1 MKVFFKNIFR
11 TIFFRLFD
19 SVGIDK
25 VLILNGEIRREQIL
39 EKDFLDDL
47 SSAEYR
53 VFSQW
58 GEDGIISWLIDIIE
72 PKSKSFIEFGVED
85 FRESNCRYLIQHRNW
100 SGLVIDGCKKNIES
114 IKSQDLSWRHDLKAQ
129 HAFINRDNINDLILQ
144 NGFEDDI
151 GLLSTD
157 IDGVDYF
164 VLKEIKNKADI
175 IVVEYNDL
183 FSGRTV
189 SVPYDSNFIRNKA
202 HHSGMYW
209 GASLDAFKFL
219 LEKKEYTFVGTNSVG
234 TNAFFIKTNKAKL
247 VTSRLKNIKQ
257 WPCNI
262 RDVRDVNGNLKL
274 QNYRESWNLIADLP
288 LVDVVNGD
296 EIKVKELFN

>member
-1 MKVFFKNIFR
+1 M
-11 TIFFRLFD
+11 
-19 SVGIDK
+19 
-25 VLILNGEIRREQIL
+25 
-39 EKDFLDDL
+39 
-47 SSAEYR
+47 
-53 VFSQW
+53 
-58 GEDGIISWLIDIIE
+58 
-72 PKSKSFIEFGVED
+72 
-85 FRESNCRYLIQHRNW
+85 
-100 SGLVIDGCKKNIES
+100 
-114 IKSQDLSWRHDLKAQ
+114 KAQ